1 MPVVARVVPDVTG
14 LDKQFDYLVPPALAP
29 RVQVGSLVRVP
40 LHGRRV
46 GGFVVA
52 IGPPDPAIPLDKL
65 KAITKVS
72 GVGPGP
78 DIHSLARWASIRWAA
93 RRVRPFL
100 VAASA
105 PTMVPRVPA
114 PRRSSAPVPDPVHP
128 GAQRLLEAGGGV
140 LRLPPTADEL
150 PVVLAACRR
159 GPVLVV
165 TPAVDAARVLAARLR
180 RAGREVALLPDDW
193 AAARGGVDV
202 VIGARAA
209 AWGPC
214 EGLASVVVLDEHDE
228 ALQEERTPTW
238 HARDVL
244 VERARRAGVPCLLVS
259 PCPSVTALAWAGDRF
274 VRPATVEERAA
285 WPVLEIV
292 DRSRE
297 EPWKTS
303 LVTGALIRHLLEPA
317 TTVVC
322 VLNTPGRSR
331 LVACRGC
338 TALQRCETCQA
349 AVSLTDDATFV
360 CARCH
365 TSRPVVCQACGATA
379 MKNVRPG
386 VTRVREELEAA
397 ARRPVV
403 AVTGESD
410 EVVPDAGVYVGT
422 EAVLHRVRHADVVAF
437 LDMDAELLAPR
448 YRAAEQAMTLLVR
461 GARLAGPRAGGGRLL
476 VQTFLPRHEVLQAA
490 LLADPG
496 RLATQEA
503 RTRAELGFPPS
514 SALATM
520 DGTGADEIAASLR
533 AEGVVEV
540 AGPSQG
546 VYLLRSDDWMRLGQA
561 LDEVPRPPRTRVR
574 IAVDPPRR

>member
-1 MPVVARVVPDVTG
+1 VARVVPDVTG
-14 LDKQFDYLVPPALAP
+14 LDKQFDYLVPAALVP
-29 RVQVGSLVRVP
+29 QVQVGSLVRVP

-52 IGPPDPAIPLDKL
+52 IGDPDPAIPLDKL

-72 GVGPGP
+72 GIGPGA
-78 DIHSLARWASIRWAA
+78 DIHALARWASIRWAA

-100 VAASA
+100 VAASP
-105 PTMVPRVPA
+105 PTMVTRVPA
-114 PRRSSAPVPDPVHP
+114 ARRSSAAVPDPVHA
-128 GAQRLLEAGGGV
+128 GAGRLLGVGGGV

-150 PVVLAACRR
+150 PVVLAACRL

-165 TPAVDAARVLAARLR
+165 VPAVDAARVLAARLR
-180 RAGREVALLPDDW
+180 RSGREVALLPDDW

-202 VIGARAA
+202 VIGSRAA

-214 EGLASVVVLDEHDE
+214 DGLAAVVVLDEHDE

-244 VERARRAGVPCLLVS
+244 IERARRAGVPCLLVS

-274 VRPATVEERAA
+274 VRPTTVDERAA

-303 LVTGALIRHLLEPA
+303 LVTGPLIRQLSDHDK
-317 TTVVC
+317 TVVC

-338 TALQRCETCQA
+338 TALQRCESCEA
-349 AVSLTDDATFV
+349 AVSLTDDSRFV

-365 TSRPVVCQACGATA
+365 TERPVVCQACGATA

-403 AVTGESD
+403 AVTGDSD

-461 GARLAGPRAGGGRLL
+461 GARLAGPRSGGGRLL

-496 RLATQEA
+496 RLAAHEA

-514 SALATM
+514 SALASM
-520 DGTGADEIAASLR
+520 DGNGADEIAASLR

-546 VYLLRSDDWMRLGQA
+546 VYLLRADDWMELGRA
-561 LDEVPRPPRTRVR
+561 LDTVPRPPRTRVR

>member
-1 MPVVARVVPDVTG
+1 MARVVPDVTG
-14 LDKQFDYLVPPALAP
+14 LDKQFDYIVPAALVS

-52 IGPPDPAIPLDKL
+52 LGAPDPAIPLGKL

-72 GVGPGP
+72 GIGPGA
-78 DIHSLARWASIRWAA
+78 DIHELAQWASIRWAA

-100 VAASA
+100 VAAA
-105 PTMVPRVPA
+105 PPTMVHRVPA

-128 GAQRLLEAGGGV
+128 GARRLLEAGGGV
-140 LRLPPTADEL
+140 LRLPPTADDL

-180 RAGREVALLPDDW
+180 RAGREVALLPEDW

-202 VIGARAA
+202 VIGSRAA

-214 EGLASVVVLDEHDE
+214 EGLAAVVVLDEHDE
-228 ALQEERTPTW
+228 SLQEERTPTW

-244 VERARRAGVPCLLVS
+244 IERARRAGVPCLLVS
-259 PCPSVTALAWAGDRF
+259 ACPSVTALAWAGDRF
-274 VRPATVEERAA
+274 ERPTTVDERAA

-303 LVTGALIRHLLEPA
+303 LVTGALIRQLADPDKK
-317 TTVVC
+317 VVC

-331 LVACRGC
+331 LIACANC
-338 TALQRCETCQA
+338 TALQRCESCEA
-349 AVSLTDDATFV
+349 AVALTDESSFV

-365 TSRPVVCQACGATA
+365 TVRPVVCQACGATA
-379 MKNVRPG
+379 MKNVKPG
-386 VTRVREELEAA
+386 VTRLREELEAA

-403 AVTGESD
+403 AVTGDSD

-437 LDMDAELLAPR
+437 LDIDAELLAPR

-476 VQTFLPRHEVLQAA
+476 VQTFVPRHEVLQAA

-496 RLATQEA
+496 RLAAHEA
-503 RTRAELGFPPS
+503 RTRAELGFPPA
-514 SALATM
+514 SALAAM
-520 DGTGADEIAASLR
+520 DGNGADEIAASLR

-546 VYLLRSDDWMRLGQA
+546 VYLLRADDWMELGRA
-561 LDEVPRPPRTRVR
+561 LDTVPRPPRTRVR